1 MSTEITDFDKEVYNQ
16 ILKIRNEIYDYPEIG
31 VVALCDYMK
40 YKMESDEDEFFEDW
54 AAIVNSAFNS
64 PWRNRHDPL
73 NWQINQAIK
82 YEATRRAEEA
92 LK

>member
-1 MSTEITDFDKEVYNQ
+1 MNDEITDFDKEVYNQ
-16 ILKIRNEIYDYPEIG
+16 ILKIRNEIEDYSEIG

-40 YKMESDEDEFFEDW
+40 YKMESDDDEFWEDW
-54 AAIVNSAFNS
+54 AAIISSVFSS
-64 PWRNRHDPL
+64 LWQNRHDPL

-82 YEATRRAEEA
+82 YEAERRAQES